1 MEGST
6 LKNPFFSL
14 PQARHASLVHYDS
27 RQYTKADIS
36 NLPDSTEVP
45 IVAIYASTDDVAVIL
60 YPLHP
65 LIASVSQIRKLCYLV
80 AF

>member
-1 MEGST
+1 MEMGCKLIRT
-6 LKNPFFSL
+6 LHS
-14 PQARHASLVHYDS
+14 DS
-27 RQYTKADIS
+27 RQYIKADIS

-45 IVAIYASTDDVAVIL
+45 IVAIHASTDDVAVIL

>member
-1 MEGST
+1 MREMTNEYTEHS
-6 LKNPFFSL
+6 
-14 PQARHASLVHYDS
+14 DS
-27 RQYTKADIS
+27 RQYIKADIS

-65 LIASVSQIRKLCYLV
+65 LIASVSQIRKLCCLL